1 MKKIFQF
8 IDADG
13 RENTVEFEAV
23 QDRAYCRQFGVRAQ
37 LSRAGKVLETAEA
50 GARFITP
57 EETSAVMDMLCEFQ
71 VTPCTL
77 CDVI

>member
-1 MKKIFQF
+1 MKKTFQF
-8 IDADG
+8 IDTDG

-23 QDRAYCRQFGVRAQ
+23 KTGEGCRRFGVRAQ
-37 LSRAGKVLETAEA
+37 LSQSGTVLETAEA

-57 EETSAVMDMLCEFQ
+57 EETAAVLDMLCEFQ